1 MKKIATLALLIAF
14 GAVFN
19 SAPVFA
25 DVTSLRQG
33 TGLQETNKVYE
44 FKRWQHDSRPIE
56 RQFVQ
61 QPPIIPHKIE
71 GYQVNLNF
79 NKCLS
84 CHSWSNYKQA
94 EATKISLTH
103 FKDRDGNE
111 LSDVSPRRYFCT
123 QCHVPQV
130 DAPALV
136 ENEFA
141 PVKSL
146 GNR

>member
-1 MKKIATLALLIAF
+1 M
-14 GAVFN
+14 
-19 SAPVFA
+19 
-25 DVTSLRQG
+25 
-33 TGLQETNKVYE
+33 YE
-44 FKRWQHDSRPIE
+44 FKKWQHDRRPIE

-61 QPPIIPHKIE
+61 QPPLIPHKIE
-71 GYQVNLNF
+71 GYQVNRNF

-84 CHSWSNYKQA
+84 CHSWKNYKEA

-103 FKDRDGNE
+103 FNDRDGNE

-130 DAPALV
+130 EAPALV
-136 ENEFA
+136 ENEFK

-146 GNR
+146 GRR